1 MQYMTSL
8 VGILV
13 FSLNSS
19 SVFACSTSER
29 VDLAKAG
36 YTKTEIESMCK
47 GGSRPESSSK
57 VKFDYQGS
65 WRVTECQIKEKSTGN
80 FSTIPWS
87 VCNPVRGQTP
97 FGTKIFSLG
106 KNFFNKQFK
115 ISVFQEDDFLI
126 IQADEP
132 RLGWPV
138 SAQIIDDNRLRT
150 KSFGMDTYPLL
161 YGPSDKKGGEAI
173 YMVYTREGKGMP
185 TDGKGNTVSTTGS
198 AKASP
203 VEPYIG
209 LWKRSSCE
217 YWRNGSRLDVPCT
230 PKNEDFLV
238 EFKST
243 TFRFG
248 KKEGDIEYSDAGQ
261 GAVDVRNTSGETLRF
276 FKESYETIFLFL
288 PDTKNDREMRINLS
302 KVNTG
307 PASQMADPNSSP
319 PVQSK
324 EKIVIDE
331 SKGGDLYTMT
341 ASIDVIAEPNPQSK
355 KIATY
360 QTGAIFATIGEAVGT
375 GFLYVSP
382 CNVCAKG
389 YVKKT
394 EFLSKAKR

>member
-138 SAQIIDDNRLRT
+138 SAQIIDDNRLLT
-150 KSFGMDTYPLL
+150 FQ
-161 YGPSDKKGGEAI
+161 
-173 YMVYTREGKGMP
+173 
-185 TDGKGNTVSTTGS
+185 
-198 AKASP
+198 KA
-203 VEPYIG
+203 
-209 LWKRSSCE
+209 
-217 YWRNGSRLDVPCT
+217 
-230 PKNEDFLV
+230 
-238 EFKST
+238 
-243 TFRFG
+243 
-248 KKEGDIEYSDAGQ
+248 
-261 GAVDVRNTSGETLRF
+261 
-276 FKESYETIFLFL
+276 
-288 PDTKNDREMRINLS
+288 LS
-302 KVNTG
+302 
-307 PASQMADPNSSP
+307 
-319 PVQSK
+319 
-324 EKIVIDE
+324 
-331 SKGGDLYTMT
+331 
-341 ASIDVIAEPNPQSK
+341 
-355 KIATY
+355 
-360 QTGAIFATIGEAVGT
+360 
-375 GFLYVSP
+375 
-382 CNVCAKG
+382 
-389 YVKKT
+389 
-394 EFLSKAKR
+394 